1 MRKIAFL
8 AISEAHQVFHW
19 LPGALCLARDFGV
32 EVSVLSP
39 SRAMREFIASY
50 DKDGLLEMVGLRKPF
65 FSPDSLFRLPSRLA
79 VLLLNYRRIAFYRY
93 IATTEISS
101 AHLRKVPG
109 FSSRMIHLK
118 HGAGDREG
126 GYKLRHGA
134 YDLTLVMGEK
144 DKERMIE
151 RGLATNANCKVTG
164 YSKFELMAE
173 PQRFFGNDL
182 PVVLFNPHFD
192 RKLSSWQ
199 THGREILR
207 CLETITDLNFIIA
220 PHVKMSAE
228 SGAVH
233 TDARHIRFDL
243 GSRHSIDMSYTN
255 SADIYLGDVSSQVY
269 EFIRRPR
276 PCIFLNLDRIEWRHD
291 PNFMHWHLGQ
301 VVEDLEQLPSA
312 LKRAGAV
319 QKKFE
324 AAQKNA
330 LTHSVSVTNIPASRR
345 QAEAIVEF
353 MDGNEAAEE
362 KTAG

>member
-79 VLLLNYRRIAFYRY
+79 VLLLNYRRIASYRY

-134 YDLTLVMGEK
+134 YDLTLVIGDK

-151 RGLATNANCKVTG
+151 RGLGTQENCKVTG

-173 PQRFFGNDL
+173 PRRFFSNDR
-182 PVVLFNPHFD
+182 PVVLYNPHFD
-192 RKLSSWQ
+192 KKLSSWR
-199 THGREILR
+199 THGPEILR
-207 CLETITDLNFIIA
+207 CLEKITSLNFIIA
-220 PHVKMSAE
+220 PHVKMQANPQ
-228 SGAVH
+228 AFL
-233 TDARHIRFDL
+233 TDAPHILVDE
-243 GSRHSIDMSYTN
+243 GSRLSIDMSYTN

-276 PCIFLNLDRIEWRHD
+276 PCIFLNLDRIDWRHD
-291 PNFMHWHLGQ
+291 PNFTHWFLGQ
-301 VVEDLEQLPSA
+301 VVENLTELPSA
-312 LKRAGAV
+312 LGQAGVMQKR
-319 QKKFE
+319 FE
-324 AAQKNA
+324 AAQKDA
-330 LTHSVSVTNIPASRR
+330 LNHSVSVTHVPASRR

-353 MDGNEAAEE
+353 MDENED
-362 KTAG
+362 